1 MPKYYYTDPIKV
13 LHMMKNFGAEFEI
26 PNEDF
31 DDQDDGFAEPYFDFR
46 LLEIESPETINT
58 LLDMLEN
65 GGRIYVKKESEF
77 IFEPKSGDL
86 AKEIDG
92 DDCFGELTF
101 LDNHGLVIPCQDG
114 ESGGYYV
121 FDNSEMGSPE
131 IEILK
136 RDDKHFFM
144 PEVEND

>member
-77 IFEPKSGDL
+77 IFEPKKADFILLPDIESFVV
-86 AKEIDG
+86 ID
-92 DDCFGELTF
+92 E
-101 LDNHGLVIPCQDG
+101 VKK
-114 ESGGYYV
+114 V
-121 FDNSEMGSPE
+121 FDNGN
-131 IEILK
+131 IETVSYQRPFEKGKQIIM
-136 RDDKHFFM
+136 RDNKHFFM